1 MGPVEK
7 IMIQQAL
14 REGRPLPDKIENKP
28 ELKLGSYFYLQ
39 AFLDLDSERIN
50 GMDIGQIPHSKI
62 RDYAKWA
69 CANEEVEYCLLHHIK
84 VMDADHIK
92 KIKAK
97 QERDKP
103 KNGKFKKPR

>member
-7 IMIQQAL
+7 VMIQHAL
-14 REGRPLPDKIENKP
+14 RSGQPLPDKIENKP

-69 CANEEVEYCLLHHIK
+69 GANEEIEYCLLHHIR

-92 KIKAK
+92 KMKAK
-97 QERDKP
+97 QDKESR
-103 KNGKFKKPR
+103 KNGKLKRPR